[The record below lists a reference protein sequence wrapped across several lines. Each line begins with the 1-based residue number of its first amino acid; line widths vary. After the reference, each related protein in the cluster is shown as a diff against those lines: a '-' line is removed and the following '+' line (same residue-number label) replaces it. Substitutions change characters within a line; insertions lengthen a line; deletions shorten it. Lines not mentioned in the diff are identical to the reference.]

1 VCFVVEGVTNDLLG
15 FGFGYG
21 FLGYICFIGML
32 WLGNRGIGRE
42 WVQIDEKQWCL
53 RWCCYSHCLCQF
65 GECGVLKN
73 MFIMS
78 INVSA
83 KLMMKRAIKPIHP
96 FCQHSALMS
105 SSFWRYH
112 HLLFFFVFFFIF
124 SISARQKATYKGTE
138 FQKPNMGLEV
148 CPPPFTFLQSPSC
161 LGSGTSLYHFPNV
174 NLFNSLYIY
183 IFRRPTFL
191 ACLYIYT

>member
-1 VCFVVEGVTNDLLG
+1 MVEGVTNDLLG
-15 FGFGYG
+15 FGYG
-21 FLGYICFIGML
+21 FLGYIFFIGML

-53 RWCCYSHCLCQF
+53 CWCCYSLCLCQF

-73 MFIMS
+73 MFIVS
-78 INVSA
+78 INVTA

-112 HLLFFFVFFFIF
+112 HLLFFFVFLF
-124 SISARQKATYKGTE
+124 SLFLLDKRQSTRA
-138 FQKPNMGLEV
+138 PNFKNQTWV
-148 CPPPFTFLQSPSC
+148 
-161 LGSGTSLYHFPNV
+161 
-174 NLFNSLYIY
+174 
-183 IFRRPTFL
+183 
-191 ACLYIYT
+191 